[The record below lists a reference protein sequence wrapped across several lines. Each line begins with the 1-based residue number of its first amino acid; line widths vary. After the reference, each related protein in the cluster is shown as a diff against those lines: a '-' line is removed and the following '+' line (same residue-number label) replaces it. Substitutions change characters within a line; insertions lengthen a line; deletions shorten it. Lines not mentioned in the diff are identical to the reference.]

1 MDDRTTRGTGR
12 GLVLALVA
20 AASFGTSGTFGTVL
34 SDIGWTPGAAILT
47 RIGIAAM
54 VLTIPALVQL
64 RREWPVMRT
73 RGVGRAR
80 RQLMTVGLS
89 GLLAVA
95 GAQLAFFYAIQRLSV
110 GVALMLEY
118 LGVVLVVLYGWLRHG
133 ERPRRLTLL
142 GSVTAVA
149 GLTLVLDLPGSHDL
163 DPIGVLWGL
172 IAAVGLATFYIL
184 SAQTEDA
191 LPPVT
196 MAWASMV
203 IGAAG
208 LGVAALVGVLPL
220 HVGLH
225 SVVLAGH
232 TVSWVVPVLGMSVVA
247 ADLSYLTAIAAARR
261 LGARLASFVGL
272 TEVLFAVLFAWALIG
287 QLPELIQLFG
297 GALIVAGIA
306 LVRID
311 ELRAEPTDA
320 VSRPADHPL
329 VPEQRRSRAGAA
341 AEL

>member
-1 MDDRTTRGTGR
+1 MNDRNTHGTGR
-12 GLVLALVA
+12 GLVLALVG

-34 SDIGWTPGAAILT
+34 SDIGWTPGAAVLT
-47 RIGIAAM
+47 RIGLAAL
-54 VLTIPALVQL
+54 VLTVPAIVQL
-64 RREWPVMRT
+64 RSYWPALRS
-73 RGVGRAR
+73 RGEGAVR
-80 RQLMTVGLS
+80 RQLVTVVVC

-133 ERPRRLTLL
+133 QRPRRLTLA
-142 GSVTAVA
+142 GSATAVA
-149 GLTLVLDLPGSHDL
+149 GLALVLDLPGSHDL

-172 IAAVGLATFYIL
+172 VAAVGLATFYIL
-184 SAQTEDA
+184 SAQTEDP

-203 IGAAG
+203 IGSAG
-208 LGVAALVGVLPL
+208 LAGAALVGVLPL
-220 HVGLH
+220 HVELH
-225 SVVLAGH
+225 SVVLADH
-232 TVSWVVPVLGMSVVA
+232 HMSWVVPVIGLSVVA
-247 ADLSYLTAIAAARR
+247 ADVPYLAVIAAARR

-272 TEVLFAVLFAWALIG
+272 TEVLFAVLFAWAFIG
-287 QLPELIQLFG
+287 QLPAIIQLFG
-297 GALIVAGIA
+297 GALIVAGVA

-311 ELRAEPTDA
+311 ELRLQ
-320 VSRPADHPL
+320 PAAPAK
-329 VPEQRRSRAGAA
+329 VISIPEQRRSRAGAA